1 LDRKGSLKDG
11 ERHGPWEWY
20 HENGQLGGKG
30 SYKDGEMDGP
40 WEEYYYENGQ
50 LGWKGSHSN
59 GEQCGEWFDNGET
72 VTYDP
77 CPPDL
82 EGAV

>member
-1 LDRKGSLKDG
+1 MTDEIEDG
-11 ERHGPWEWY
+11 PFERY
-20 HENGQLGGKG
+20 HENGQLWWKG
-30 SYKDGEMDGP
+30 TYKDGVEEGP

-59 GEQCGEWFDNGET
+59 GEQCGEWFEDSET

-77 CPPDL
+77 C
-82 EGAV
+82 